1 MISKKSRKVIAAVLI
16 GATVCA
22 SGTFAY
28 FNKTLDFS
36 GDNVYKGKAEI
47 AITNGKIDITGQI
60 GSTALT
66 DYTWSYDV
74 ARLSTDEDLADN
86 TGRLSDTAKTAITN
100 SLKSTINTTNFT
112 STAFK
117 AGYNK
122 SNTEMQSTKNDADS
136 SKNYVYSNLSPDIT
150 GFDTNNVVY
159 TTKAADGNITV
170 SNSEVTGYV
179 KRTNVGA
186 KLTGAIANARP
197 GDAIV
202 LGNASDLEQQ
212 GLVIN
217 NKSNLTTNIRIRVKN
232 DPEAL
237 KEFKLLKKAGWV
249 LYINNVNIT
258 KMLGDTDPTIDS
270 INAQIEKIYTS
281 VPANTDVS
289 EWKAAETVENN
300 LKNRFT
306 VRLELPLATT
316 NTYQESKTED
326 GGKTFFDIRNIFEV
340 VATQE
345 NNPGWNEDGGD
356 SNPVTETS
364 TVNNY

>member
-1 MISKKSRKVIAAVLI
+1 MISKKSRKVVAALLI

-36 GDNVYKGKAEI
+36 GSNVYKGESQI
-47 AITNGKIDITGQI
+47 SITNGKIDITGQI

-74 ARLSTDEDLADN
+74 ARLSTDEDLVS
-86 TGRLSDTAKTAITN
+86 TGRLSDTAKAAIKKTLASNINSTA
-100 SLKSTINTTNFT
+100 FE

-122 SNTEMQSTKNDADS
+122 SKDEMQETKNDTDS
-136 SKNYVYSNLSPDIT
+136 SKNYVYSNLSPDVI

-159 TTKAADGNITV
+159 TKKGNDGNVIV
-170 SNSEVTGYV
+170 SNSEIEGYI

-186 KLTGAIANARP
+186 KLTGAITNARP

-202 LGNASDLEQQ
+202 LGDASNLKQQ

-258 KMLGDTDPTIDS
+258 KMLGDIDPTIDD
-270 INAQIEKIYTS
+270 INKQIEKIYTS
-281 VPANTDVS
+281 VPAGTDVS
-289 EWKAAETVENN
+289 EWKANATVEDN

-316 NTYQESKTED
+316 NSYQELKTED
-326 GGKTFFDIRNIFEV
+326 GGKTSFDIRNIFEV

-345 NNPGWNEDGGD
+345 NNPGWNENGGD

-364 TVNNY
+364 TVSNY